1 MKPWRSVLAY
11 IVLVAVGVLLMSLLI
26 YAAVHVVVLQGRWLT
41 PDRWLTLDAWLP
53 KDVSEAR
60 AQLGQLGDFLNPFL
74 SFTTILFVL
83 ATFRLQLSEAR
94 RQQVAAAIQR
104 YEAAVMS
111 IQYVQLGADDRVW
124 TGREAFMRFFREV
137 NDEFNTVQRLSDA
150 GTSQSKQSSLV
161 TKIVDGRALNLH
173 LGRQAHSFQHAYL
186 AMLDLLDF
194 GDETLSGSLSDVEL
208 LFYLPFV
215 CRLRAGA
222 APDGRDRRAIAFLA
236 DALEKRGY
244 RQYRDRVRSGAEA
257 A

>member
-1 MKPWRSVLAY
+1 MKPWRTVLAY
-11 IVLVAVGVLLMSLLI
+11 IVLVAVGVLLLSLLV
-26 YAAVHVVVLQGRWLT
+26 YAAVHVVVLQNRSLT
-41 PDRWLTLDAWLP
+41 PDRWLTLDPWLP
-53 KDVSEAR
+53 KDVAEAR

-83 ATFRLQLSEAR
+83 ATFRLQISEAR
-94 RQQVAAAIQR
+94 RQQVVAAIQR

-111 IQYVQLGADDRVW
+111 IQYVQVGDDRVW
-124 TGREAFMRFFREV
+124 SGREAFFQFFKDV
-137 NDEFNTVQRLSDA
+137 NQEFNTVQHLSDA
-150 GTSQSKQSSLV
+150 GSSMSPQSSLIAD
-161 TKIVDGRALNLH
+161 IVDKKALNRH
-173 LGRQAHSFQHAYL
+173 LGRQAHRFQHAYL
-186 AMLDLLDF
+186 SMLDLLDF
-194 GDETLSGSLSDVEL
+194 GDATLPGLFSDVEL

-222 APDGRDRRAIAFLA
+222 TPDGRDQRAIAFLA